1 MSHIKNPVIRS
12 LVQSPFLDLIGAA
25 LVLGVCISRSFHET
39 IFFESKIQY
48 GIPISELLQ
57 YMKQG
62 AFPLG
67 ILSTIG
73 AIFSMLAT
81 RFTGK
86 QKNAGNI
93 IGAITTISSG
103 ALDYMFGNASAII
116 TYPLTFFVFTFAIK
130 RWAGGEKIKK
140 IDVFYFL
147 ILFGSFVLGM
157 GLVYL
162 GAYLFGGRTEGYFLL
177 AVALSFGISLG
188 ANICNALKYEET
200 WLSWIAYNLIQLL
213 KNSITGNLA
222 NVAKYVF
229 YLFNAVITQIDW
241 KVNGDVSKQIA

>member
-1 MSHIKNPVIRS
+1 VH
-12 LVQSPFLDLIGAA
+12 SPFLDLLGAA
-25 LVLGVCISRSFHET
+25 IVLVVCIARSFHET
-39 IFFESKIQY
+39 IYFQGEIQF
-48 GIPISELLQ
+48 GIAITDLWG

-67 ILSTIG
+67 ILSTVG

-86 QKNAGNI
+86 QKNAGNV
-93 IGAITTISSG
+93 IGAVTTVSSG
-103 ALDYMFGNASAII
+103 TLDYMFGNASAII

-140 IDVFYFL
+140 IDALYFFIL
-147 ILFGSFVLGM
+147 IGSFILGL

-162 GAYLFGGRTEGYFLL
+162 GAYLFGGRSEGYFLF

-188 ANICNALKYEET
+188 ANICNALKYEQT
-200 WLSWIAYNLIQLL
+200 WISWIFYNIVQLI
-213 KNSITGNLA
+213 KNTITGNLA

-229 YLFNAVITQIDW
+229 YLFNAVITQLDW
-241 KVNGDVSKQIA
+241 NMNGDIDQEVALNHN